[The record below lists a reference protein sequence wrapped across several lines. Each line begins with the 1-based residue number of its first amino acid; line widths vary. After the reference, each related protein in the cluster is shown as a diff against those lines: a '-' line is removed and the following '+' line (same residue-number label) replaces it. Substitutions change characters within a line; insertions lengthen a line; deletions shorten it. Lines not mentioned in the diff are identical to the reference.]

1 MIGNDLVDLQE
12 AQLQSNWRRKGYL
25 DKIFSAAEQEQ
36 ILKAEQP
43 NQMVWL
49 FWSMK
54 EAVYKI
60 DSKVTGIRSFAP
72 ASLVC
77 SDLSING
84 SHSTGKVIVNQR
96 TYVTETELN
105 EAYIHSIAAQ
115 ATATLQRIQKE
126 IYVHPF
132 NRFDYRLRNPACVS
146 HHGQYLALIF

>member
-25 DKIFSAAEQEQ
+25 EKIFSTAEQEQ

-43 NQMVWL
+43 NQIVWL

-72 ASLVC
+72 SSLVC
-77 SDLSING
+77 SDLSIDG
-84 SHSTGKVIVNQR
+84 SKATGKVYVNQK
-96 TYVTETELN
+96 TYFTETEIN
-105 EAYIHSIAAQ
+105 ETYIHSIAAQ
-115 ATATLQRIQKE
+115 ESKRLQRIKKE

-132 NRFDYRLRNPACVS
+132 SRFDYRLRNPACVS